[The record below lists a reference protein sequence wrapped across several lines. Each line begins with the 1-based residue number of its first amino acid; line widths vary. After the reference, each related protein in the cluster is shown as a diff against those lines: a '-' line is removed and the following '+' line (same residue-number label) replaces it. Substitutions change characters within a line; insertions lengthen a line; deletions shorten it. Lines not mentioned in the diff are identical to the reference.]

1 MKKEVIVVALGG
13 NALIDKKYGKDIKFQ
28 HKTIRKAIKNISG
41 LFGKYKIIITFGN
54 GFQVGELLLQ
64 NEISQGRVP
73 VSPLDVLDAETQGE
87 IGYLIEQS
95 IMNELQK
102 KKLKIPVIAVLTQVL
117 VDKKDKAFKKPS
129 KPIGSFYTLKE
140 AAKLVQKGYE
150 LVEDAGR
157 GYRRVVPSPVPVKIV
172 EDLLITRLVNDTIVI
187 AAGGGGIPVYKR
199 GGKLIGIE
207 AVVDK
212 DLASSCLAKSVHAQI
227 LLILTGVNQ
236 VSLNYGK
243 MDQRDLKRLTL
254 EEAEK
259 YLEEKQFPEG
269 SMGPKIKAAIEFIK
283 NGGKKVIITSP
294 SLAEKALRGN
304 AGTLITKK

>member
-1 MKKEVIVVALGG
+1 MRKEVIIVALGG

-64 NEISQGRVP
+64 NEIAKGRVP
-73 VSPLDVLDAETQGE
+73 VSPLDILDAETQGE

-95 IMNELQK
+95 IMNELQRK
-102 KKLKIPVIAVLTQVL
+102 RLKIPVIAVLTQVL
-117 VDKKDKAFKKPS
+117 VDKRDKAFKKPS

-140 AAKLVQKGYE
+140 AAKLVQKGYD
-150 LVEDAGR
+150 LVEDSGR
-157 GYRRVVPSPVPVKIV
+157 GYRRVVPSPMPIKII
-172 EDLLITRLVNDTIVI
+172 EDFLIKKLVNYAIVI

-199 GGKLIGIE
+199 VGKLIGAE

-212 DLASSCLAKSVHAQI
+212 DLASSCLARSVDADT

-243 MDQRDLKRLTL
+243 IDQRDLRKLSIN
-254 EEAEK
+254 EAET
-259 YLEEKQFPEG
+259 YLEEKHFPKG
-269 SMGPKIKAAIEFIK
+269 SMGPKIMAAIDFLK

-294 SLAEKALRGN
+294 ALAEKALRGD
-304 AGTLITKK
+304 AGTLITK